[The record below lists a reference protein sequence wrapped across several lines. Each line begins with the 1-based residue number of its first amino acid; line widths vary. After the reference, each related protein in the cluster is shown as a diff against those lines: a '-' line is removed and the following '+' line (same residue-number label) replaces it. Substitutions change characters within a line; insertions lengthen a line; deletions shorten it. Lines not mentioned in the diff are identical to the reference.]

1 MRAWTSDP
9 TPIEYVEGRSPL
21 ELQGALQFQYAQ
33 CRNCHAIGGVGG
45 RRGPELNGL
54 TVMTGRTAIV
64 VKGYPRLSETFI
76 AQEIRGLEERGLDI
90 EIVSLRHPTDKH
102 THPVHAEIT
111 APVRYMP
118 EYLYQEPWR
127 VWRAWRG
134 VRKQPAY
141 RDVRRTWL
149 RDLFRD
155 RTPNKR
161 AMTAPPPQAAAVAR
175 NVVPKQAAPA
185 QPSSSAC
192 LA

>member
-1 MRAWTSDP
+1 
-9 TPIEYVEGRSPL
+9 
-21 ELQGALQFQYAQ
+21 
-33 CRNCHAIGGVGG
+33 
-45 RRGPELNGL
+45 
-54 TVMTGRTAIV
+54 MTGRTAIV

-134 VRKQPAY
+134 VR
-141 RDVRRTWL
+141 
-149 RDLFRD
+149 
-155 RTPNKR
+155 
-161 AMTAPPPQAAAVAR
+161 
-175 NVVPKQAAPA
+175 
-185 QPSSSAC
+185 
-192 LA
+192 